1 MDRRSFIKKSALAGI
16 AGAAATTSFAAPAI
30 SKGLM
35 KWSMTTTWPKNFPG
49 LGTGA
54 AKIAELITK
63 ASDGRLTVE
72 VYGAGEIVPA
82 FDAINA
88 VSNGSAEM
96 GHGASYYWK
105 GRAPAAQFISSIPF
119 GLIAQEQNAWIY
131 YGGGQALCDE
141 VYATMGCKFFSG
153 GNSGTQMGGWYNRE
167 LKSTADFK
175 GLKLRMPGLGG
186 EVARAAGAT
195 VVNIPGGE
203 LLTSMQS
210 GTIDAL
216 EWVGPYNDLAFGF
229 HKAAKYYYYPGWHEP
244 NAIMDCFVNLKA
256 WNNLPADLKEIVSM
270 ACQASTVNMTSEM
283 MARSGAA
290 LQKLKGEYKVDLR
303 PFPNDLL
310 KSLKTTADQVI
321 GDIAASDKLS
331 KKILDSLRS
340 FQKEQA
346 AWTNIAERAALD
358 ARDL

>member
-1 MDRRSFIKKSALAGI
+1 MKRRDFIKTGLAAGATAALA
-16 AGAAATTSFAAPAI
+16 FPAPAL
-30 SKGLM
+30 SKGLR

-54 AKIAELITK
+54 AKIAEMITK

-72 VYGAGEIVPA
+72 VFGAGEIVPA
-82 FDAINA
+82 FDAIDA
-88 VSNGSAEM
+88 VSGGAVEM

-105 GRAPAAQFISSIPF
+105 GKTPAAQFVSSIPF
-119 GLIAQEQNAWIY
+119 GMLAQEQNAWIY
-131 YGGGQALCDE
+131 HGGGQALCDE

-167 LKSTADFK
+167 ISSIGDYK

-210 GTIDAL
+210 RTIDAL

-229 HKAAKYYYYPGWHEP
+229 HRVAKHYYYPGWHEP
-244 NAIMDCFVNLKA
+244 NAILDCFINLKA
-256 WNNLPADLKEIVSM
+256 WNELPGDLREIVAM
-270 ACQASTVNMTSEM
+270 ACQAATLHMTSEM
-283 MARSGAA
+283 MARSGSA
-290 LQKLKGEYKVDLR
+290 LQRLKGEFKVDVR
-303 PFPNDLL
+303 PFPDAVLKALKDL
-310 KSLKTTADQVI
+310 SHQVV
-321 GDIAASDKLS
+321 GDIAAADPLSRKLM
-331 KKILDSLRS
+331 DSLEK
-340 FQKEQA
+340 FQKEQTDYTA
-346 AWTNIAERAALD
+346 IAEGAILSARAL
-358 ARDL
+358 